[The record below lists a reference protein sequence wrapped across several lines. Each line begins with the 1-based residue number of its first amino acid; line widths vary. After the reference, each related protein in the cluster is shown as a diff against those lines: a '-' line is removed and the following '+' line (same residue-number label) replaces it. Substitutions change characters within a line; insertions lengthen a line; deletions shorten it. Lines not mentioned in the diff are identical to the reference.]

1 MDQPTSPTATP
12 DPSPSARR
20 PRLAV
25 RIVKLA
31 LLAVVVYYVGRALI
45 SRVDDVA
52 WSEVTFRPGVL
63 ALSITALVTG
73 RFLAALAYR
82 TLLSAF
88 AHPLPWRAVVAV
100 TWIPPLGK
108 YLPGKVASMAGAV
121 WLLNRNGVPAATGAS
136 ITLTQNA
143 MSLLLGL
150 MIAGPL
156 TLTKP
161 IIDILP
167 RAPLVC
173 VTLVLAIVVCLHPRV
188 FARCS
193 NILLR
198 RMGRP
203 PLPRLPRTRQYI
215 VPLLL
220 ILTTWLV
227 TGTGLLLMVMSLT
240 HVAPAA
246 MPIVIC
252 TQALAMTV
260 GFLAFFAPAGIA
272 VREGILLLL
281 LEPIIGSG
289 FATIVAVAMRI
300 VQTLV
305 EIILALVATALL
317 AWRSP
322 KQPDPH
328 DSSVSR

>member
-1 MDQPTSPTATP
+1 MDQPTCPTTTP
-12 DPSPSARR
+12 DRSPSPRR
-20 PRLAV
+20 PRLAL

-45 SRVDDVA
+45 SRVDEVA

-73 RFLAALAYR
+73 RCLAAWAYR

-88 AHPLPWRAVVAV
+88 AHPLPWPAVIAV

-108 YLPGKVASMAGAV
+108 YMPGKVASMAGAV

-167 RAPLVC
+167 RATLVC
-173 VTLVLAIVVCLHPRV
+173 ATLVLAIVVCLHPRV
-188 FARCS
+188 FARCA
-193 NILLR
+193 NIVLR

-203 PLPRLPRTRQYI
+203 SLPRLPHAGQYL

-220 ILTTWLV
+220 ILATWLV

-240 HVAPAA
+240 DVARAA

-289 FATIVAVAMRI
+289 FATIVAVAMRV

-305 EIILALVATALL
+305 EIILALIATAVL
-317 AWRSP
+317 AWRMP
-322 KQPDPH
+322 KPPDTR
-328 DSSVSR
+328 VGVASR